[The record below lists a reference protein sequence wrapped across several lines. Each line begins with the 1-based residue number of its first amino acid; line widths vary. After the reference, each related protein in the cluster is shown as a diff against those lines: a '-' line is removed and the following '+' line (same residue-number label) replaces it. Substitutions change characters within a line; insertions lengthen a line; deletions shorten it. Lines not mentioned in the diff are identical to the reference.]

1 MKLPF
6 KVICIHDG
14 ERPNDIPTSR
24 WIVKGK
30 EYTVITVE
38 RMNMQGNSI
47 GYELDEIDLA
57 ECCFPYTR
65 FGAWRFAIPLSQFA
79 TEHKENTAPVEKEEE
94 LELAEL

>member
-24 WIVKGK
+24 WVVKGK
-30 EYTVITVE
+30 EYTVIKVE
-38 RMNMQGNSI
+38 RMNMQGNSLA
-47 GYELDEIDLA
+47 YELDEIDLE

-79 TEHKENTAPVEKEEE
+79 QGVKENTAPVEKEEE

>member
-6 KVICIHDG
+6 KVICIHDE
-14 ERPNDIPTSR
+14 ERPNDIPTSK

-38 RMNMQGNSI
+38 RMHMQGNAL
-47 GYELDEIDLA
+47 GYELDEIDLT

-79 TEHKENTAPVEKEEE
+79 HGVKEKTVPVEKEEK
-94 LELAEL
+94 LELVEL